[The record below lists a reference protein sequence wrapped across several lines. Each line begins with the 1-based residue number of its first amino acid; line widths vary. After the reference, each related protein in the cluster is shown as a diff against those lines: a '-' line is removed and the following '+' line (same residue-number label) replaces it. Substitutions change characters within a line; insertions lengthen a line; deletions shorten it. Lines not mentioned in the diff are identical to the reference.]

1 MAELARRV
9 PAGGEPYG
17 GGGEMG
23 TYDDGLLR
31 PVSVHSVAWV
41 RAEIRPPRRQGA
53 ATELRARGRGA
64 SWCRVK
70 LRLPAEGAELRR
82 DAEEGAAA
90 RRGDP
95 AAAPRGDEDRGGRR
109 EAGGARRRRRVSTE
123 LDRQGRRG
131 GARAPDPPQQ
141 EGRPG
146 GGGWPDEQPSR
157 GTARARRGRATRST
171 PSRALAAVPRA
182 PARAV
187 LRLLPPAAVFRP
199 RSPAPRPHRA
209 RRGRRSGG
217 PAGPRHARLARHSP
231 PSASSTRGPAAAAYR
246 GSEGP
251 PPLASRL
258 RSTARLPGRVRC
270 ALARPPGPRPRPATP
285 AVELGRRP
293 ASRAPLPTG
302 RGGAELPRPRA
313 SAPRAMALEREVGTG
328 REPGRA
334 APPGRESGEE
344 RERGRKRET
353 RERKK
358 IKLTCGPHRH
368 VVSTSAKP
376 LTKTVRWLKM
386 NGFES

>member
-9 PAGGEPYG
+9 PTGGEPYG

-41 RAEIRPPRRQGA
+41 RAEIRPPRRHGA
-53 ATELRARGRGA
+53 ATELRTRGRGA

-70 LRLPAEGAELRR
+70 LRLPTEGAELRR

-109 EAGGARRRRRVSTE
+109 EAGGARHRRRVSTE
-123 LDRQGRRG
+123 LDRQGRHG

-141 EGRPG
+141 EGWPG
-146 GGGWPDEQPSR
+146 GGGWPDERPSR
-157 GTARARRGRATRST
+157 GTARARRGRATLSM
-171 PSRALAAVPRA
+171 PSRALTAVLRA

-187 LRLLPPAAVFRP
+187 LRLLP
-199 RSPAPRPHRA
+199 
-209 RRGRRSGG
+209 
-217 PAGPRHARLARHSP
+217 LC
-231 PSASSTRGPAAAAYR
+231 
-246 GSEGP
+246 
-251 PPLASRL
+251 L

-285 AVELGRRP
+285 VVELGRRP

-334 APPGRESGEE
+334 APPGRESREERESGEE
-344 RERGRKRET
+344 REKQ
-353 RERKK
+353 ERKK